1 MQRKHI
7 QVFGTVQGVGFRFYT
22 QRIAH
27 QFNIEG
33 TVQNVEDY
41 VDIYAQGDDT
51 ELEQFID
58 SVIHSSIFSVL
69 RPVIIATTNN
79 EIFYLCIAIIYF
91 TFCFYPDEG

>member
-27 QFNIEG
+27 QFNIKG

-41 VDIYAQGDDT
+41 VCLLYTSDA
-51 ELEQFID
+51 
-58 SVIHSSIFSVL
+58 
-69 RPVIIATTNN
+69 A
-79 EIFYLCIAIIYF
+79 
-91 TFCFYPDEG
+91 DE

>member
-27 QFNIEG
+27 QFNIKG

-51 ELEQFID
+51 ELE
-58 SVIHSSIFSVL
+58 
-69 RPVIIATTNN
+69 
-79 EIFYLCIAIIYF
+79 
-91 TFCFYPDEG
+91 

>member
-27 QFNIEG
+27 QFNIKG

-41 VDIYAQGDDT
+41 VDTVSYT
-51 ELEQFID
+51 HLT
-58 SVIHSSIFSVL
+58 L
-69 RPVIIATTNN
+69 PTIAL
-79 EIFYLCIAIIYF
+79 LC
-91 TFCFYPDEG
+91 

>member
-27 QFNIEG
+27 QFNIKG

-58 SVIHSSIFSVL
+58 SVIQVLHRFTSVQYNIEEFDL
-69 RPVIIATTNN
+69 
-79 EIFYLCIAIIYF
+79 
-91 TFCFYPDEG
+91 DESLSEFKTI

>member
-27 QFNIEG
+27 QFNIKG

-58 SVIHSSIFSVL
+58 SVIRWSASQVSNYNIEEL
-69 RPVIIATTNN
+69 D
-79 EIFYLCIAIIYF
+79 L
-91 TFCFYPDEG
+91 DESLSEFKTI